1 MRVFYQAYQMK
12 SIISRLSK
20 RKKLKNE
27 GRDADFT
34 RSMCNVDKK
43 KVGCTKN
50 DPRKLSSPRVR
61 EVNKEREGGRG
72 GTKGIMEK
80 SPITKGFSPKE
91 DTTREV

>member
-1 MRVFYQAYQMK
+1 MK

-34 RSMCNVDKK
+34 RSMCNIDK

-61 EVNKEREGGRG
+61 EVNKERERG
-72 GTKGIMEK
+72 GHEGYHGEESNYK
-80 SPITKGFSPKE
+80 
-91 DTTREV
+91 RV